1 MGIYVQHIIF
11 EMCDILV
18 HGDICPAYYIWNV
31 WHIGPW
37 RYCPYYIWNVWHIG
51 SWGHM
56 SSILHSKC
64 VTYWFMGIYVQ
75 HIIFEMCDI
84 LVHGDICP
92 AYYIWNVWHIG
103 LWGYMSSI
111 LYLKC
116 VTYWFMG
123 IYVQHI
129 IFEMCDILV
138 YGDICPAYYI
148 WNVWHI
154 GLWGYMSSILYL
166 KCVTYWFMGIYVQH
180 IIFEMCDILVYGD
193 ICPAYYNWNV
203 WHIGPWRYMS
213 SILYLK
219 CVTYWLCPW
228 NGMCDILVY
237 GDICPAYYIWN
248 VWHIGLWGYMSSILY
263 LKCVTLVYGDICPA
277 YYIWNVWHIGLWG
290 YMSSILYLKCVTY
303 WFMGIYVQHIIF
315 EMCDI
320 LVYGDIWGSSIL
332 YLKCVTYGDICPAY
346 GTYWSM
352 EIYVQHIIFEMCDL
366 LVYGD
371 ICPAYYIWN
380 VWHIGL
386 WGHMSSILHSKCVTY
401 WFMGI
406 YVQHIIFEMCD
417 ILVYG
422 DICPAYYIWNVWHIG
437 LWGYMS
443 SILYLKLVH
452 GDDMSIFVWHIILYL
467 KCVTYW
473 FMGIYVQHI
482 IFEMCDILVYGDI
495 CPAYYIWN
503 VWHIGLWDICPA
515 YYIWNC
521 DILVYGDICPAYYIW
536 NVWHIGLWGYMSSI
550 LYLKCVTYW
559 FMGIYVQHIIFE
571 MCDILVYGDIC
582 PAYYIWNVWHIGLH
596 MLLYSKCLWGGYMS
610 SILYL
615 KCVTYWFMGI
625 YVQHIIFEMCDILVY
640 GDICPAYYIWNVW
653 HINLWGFVHG
663 DICPAY
669 YIWNVWHI
677 GLWGYMSSIL
687 YLKCVTYWFMG
698 IYVQHIIFEMCD
710 IFNGL
715 WGYMSSILYLNVW
728 HIVYGDDI
736 LHSKC
741 VMVGGYMS
749 SILYLKCVT
758 YWFMGIYVQHII
770 FEMCDILVYGD
781 ICPAYYIWNVWHI
794 SLWDICPAYY
804 IWNVWHIGLC
814 YMSSILYLKCVTYW
828 FMGIYVQH
836 IIFEMCDILVY
847 GDICPAYYIWNVWH
861 ISLWGYMSSILYL
874 KCVTYWFMGIYVQ
887 HIIFEMCDIL
897 VYGDICPAYYI
908 WNVWHIGLWGY
919 MSSILY
925 LKCVTY

>member
-1 MGIYVQHIIF
+1 MSSILYLKCVTYWLMGIYVQHIIF

-18 HGDICPAYYIWNV
+18 YGDTCPAYYIWNV
-31 WHIGPW
+31 WLIGW
-37 RYCPYYIWNVWHIG
+37 
-51 SWGHM
+51 WGYM
-56 SSILHSKC
+56 SSILYLKC

-84 LVHGDICP
+84 LVYGDICPAYYIWNVWHIGLWGYMSSILYLKCVTYWGWGYMSSILYLKCVTYYCVLSSILYLKCVTYMYVQHIIFEMCDILVYGDICP

-193 ICPAYYNWNV
+193 ICPAYYIWNV
-203 WHIGPWRYMS
+203 WHIGLWGYMS

-219 CVTYWLCPW
+219 CVTYWFM
-228 NGMCDILVY
+228 GIYVQHIIFEMCDILVY
-237 GDICPAYYIWN
+237 VDICHIIFEMFMGIYVQHIIFEMCDILVYGDICPAYYIWNVWLIGLWGYMSSILYLKCMTYWFMGIYVQHIIFEMCDILVYGDICPAYYIWNVWHISLWGYMSSILYLKCGLIGLWGYMSSILYLKCVTYWFMGIYVQHIIFEMCDILVYGDICPAYYIWNVWLIGLWGYMSSILYLVWHIGLWGYMSSILYLKCVTYWFMGIYVQHITFEMCDLLVDGDICPAYYIWN

-263 LKCVTLVYGDICPA
+263 LKCVTYWFMGIYVQHIIFEMCDILVYGDICPA

-320 LVYGDIWGSSIL
+320 LVYGDICPAYYIWNVWHMGIYVQHILMCDILAYYIRNVWLIGWWGYMSSIL
-332 YLKCVTYGDICPAY
+332 YLKCVTYWFMG
-346 GTYWSM
+346 
-352 EIYVQHIIFEMCDL
+352 IY
-366 LVYGD
+366 
-371 ICPAYYIWN
+371 AYYIWN
-380 VWHIGL
+380 VWHKGL
-386 WGHMSSILHSKCVTY
+386 WR
-401 WFMGI
+401 
-406 YVQHIIFEMCD
+406 
-417 ILVYG
+417 
-422 DICPAYYIWNVWHIG
+422 
-437 LWGYMS
+437 YMS
-443 SILYLKLVH
+443 S
-452 GDDMSIFVWHIILYL
+452 ILYL

-482 IFEMCDILVYGDI
+482 IFEM
-495 CPAYYIWN
+495 
-503 VWHIGLWDICPA
+503 
-515 YYIWNC
+515 C

-582 PAYYIWNVWHIGLH
+582 PAYYIWNVWHIGL
-596 MLLYSKCLWGGYMS
+596 
-610 SILYL
+610 
-615 KCVTYWFMGI
+615 
-625 YVQHIIFEMCDILVY
+625 
-640 GDICPAYYIWNVW
+640 
-653 HINLWGFVHG
+653 
-663 DICPAY
+663 
-669 YIWNVWHI
+669 
-677 GLWGYMSSIL
+677 WGYMSSIL

-698 IYVQHIIFEMCD
+698 IYVQHITFEMCD
-710 IFNGL
+710 L
-715 WGYMSSILYLNVW
+715 
-728 HIVYGDDI
+728 
-736 LHSKC
+736 
-741 VMVGGYMS
+741 
-749 SILYLKCVT
+749 
-758 YWFMGIYVQHII
+758 
-770 FEMCDILVYGD
+770 
-781 ICPAYYIWNVWHI
+781 
-794 SLWDICPAYY
+794 
-804 IWNVWHIGLC
+804 
-814 YMSSILYLKCVTYW
+814 
-828 FMGIYVQH
+828 
-836 IIFEMCDILVY
+836 
-847 GDICPAYYIWNVWH
+847 
-861 ISLWGYMSSILYL
+861 
-874 KCVTYWFMGIYVQ
+874 
-887 HIIFEMCDIL
+887 L